1 MAQTV
6 RPASKTGITTETSG
20 GTRTLRAMSADQPAV
35 APTAP
40 ATGDVPSVRS
50 YRPWLD
56 GIRAVAV
63 IAVVI
68 EHVFSGA
75 GPRALHGLGET
86 GVAMF
91 FGLSGY
97 LITGLL
103 LDELGRTGRVRLLDF
118 YVRRAARLL
127 PALVV
132 VLVVC
137 DVAFWLTGRDG
148 FLKPT
153 LYALT
158 YVANY
163 ATVASGE
170 YLMGFGQTWSL
181 AVEEHF
187 YLVWPLV
194 LVVVAR
200 RGGAAA
206 VVRVALI
213 GCVLAVA
220 WRLALTLTL
229 DPALLLYHGSLERAD
244 AVLYGCAAA
253 AAVARGWRPPAWVL
267 PGSLVLLAAAA
278 VVTDGGP
285 FGRVVVQ
292 ALLGVAAAGL
302 AVGLDAGRRGV
313 VRRAFAWR
321 PLVAVGTISYG
332 LYLWHWP
339 LFSLFGDLTGHE
351 VGPQALVAVTVL
363 PLAATASYLLVERPV
378 RDRVRRALRERR
390 ERRAPTSPRSPA
402 RP

>member
-1 MAQTV
+1 M
-6 RPASKTGITTETSG
+6 
-20 GTRTLRAMSADQPAV
+20 RT
-35 APTAP
+35 
-40 ATGDVPSVRS
+40 

-63 IAVVI
+63 IAVVV
-68 EHVFSGA
+68 EHVVSGA
-75 GPRALHGLGET
+75 GPRALQGLGET

-103 LDELGRTGRVRLLDF
+103 LDEVGRTGRVRLLDF
-118 YVRRAARLL
+118 YVRRSARLL

-137 DVAFWLTGRDG
+137 DLAFWLTGRDG
-148 FLKPT
+148 FLRPT

-163 ATVASGE
+163 ATVLTGG

-194 LVVVAR
+194 LVLAAR

-206 VVRVALI
+206 VVRVALV
-213 GCVLAVA
+213 GCALAVA
-220 WRLALTLTL
+220 WRLVLTLTL

-253 AAVARGWRPPAWVL
+253 AAVARGWRPPVWVL
-267 PGSLVLLAAAA
+267 PLSLVVLAGAV

-302 AVGLDAGRRGV
+302 AVGLDVGPRGV
-313 VRRAFAWR
+313 VRRMFAWR
-321 PLVAVGTISYG
+321 PLVAVGTVSYG

-339 LFSLFGDLTGHE
+339 LFSLLGDVTDHRVL
-351 VGPQALVAVTVL
+351 PQALVAVTVL
-363 PLAATASYLLVERPV
+363 PAAAAASYLLVERPV
-378 RDRVRRALRERR
+378 RDRVRRALRS
-390 ERRAPTSPRSPA
+390 RRAGETTTSPTSRA